1 MCALKASSKYIQ
13 AKLWRLSKASQIMKQ
28 RCSEQQRA
36 GNRVDGEDGK
46 GNIMKGLALA
56 NLFPSC
62 NTK

>member
-1 MCALKASSKYIQ
+1 MKTEQSKPDSEKRN
-13 AKLWRLSKASQIMKQ
+13 AQ

-46 GNIMKGLALA
+46 GNIMKGLVALV